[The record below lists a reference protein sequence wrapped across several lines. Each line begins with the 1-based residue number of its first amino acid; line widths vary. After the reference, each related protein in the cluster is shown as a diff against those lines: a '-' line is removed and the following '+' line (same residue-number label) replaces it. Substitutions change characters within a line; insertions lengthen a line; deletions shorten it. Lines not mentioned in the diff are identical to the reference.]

1 MTQSPRT
8 SPRHEYLLEE
18 NARAEA
24 SPSLAHQFPNL
35 KSLTVDLGYYDS
47 EGRLRSSQIK
57 YAVNLTHAKS
67 VFRVSCQNPECVR
80 GDFDLTHALAE
91 AVGAG
96 STSVSSELRCH
107 GWRSRTT
114 IDSVQCGKIL
124 RYKISLGY

>member
-1 MTQSPRT
+1 MTHSPRT
-8 SPRHEYLLEE
+8 SPRNEYLLEE
-18 NARAEA
+18 NARVEA
-24 SPSLAHQFPNL
+24 SPSLAQQFPDL

-67 VFRVSCQNPECVR
+67 VFRVGCQNPECVR
-80 GDFDLTHALAE
+80 GDFDLTNALAE
-91 AVGAG
+91 AVNAG

-114 IDSVQCGKIL
+114 IHSVECGKIL
-124 RYKISLGY
+124 RYKITLGY